1 VSSDAVIV
9 NNLITGNS
17 AGCRGG
23 LSWSGSGA
31 NAFLV
36 NNTIA
41 ENISREGAEIQADAF
56 DIQVQ
61 LINNIVVALTGEY
74 AIYCGKF
81 TPLSPPP
88 IRFNDLSVIP
98 VSLTEGIARIPRE

>member
-56 DIQVQ
+56 
-61 LINNIVVALTGEY
+61 VVALTGEY

-88 IRFNDLSVIP
+88 IFRFNDLSVIP